1 MTTAIGPVPGEVTP
15 AEQHP
20 ELGGRKPK
28 SSPRNRNAPSGV
40 EAFKITNQT
49 NMQRD
54 FNADGNQTQA
64 SKYRLIWDAPIK
76 PAPLKLVLLA
86 MAHFSDADG
95 TSIRPAIATVG
106 RMCSLS
112 PKQARRHIQA
122 LVELDVLILER
133 GRASGGL
140 NPTHY
145 ALNLKVLA
153 SPNTP
158 TDGSEDKKGQ
168 PSHVGTS
175 TLPSVTLN
183 PPTGGSQPTLP
194 TLPSN
199 VGEGEVVP
207 TTPPS
212 ADVWHSIEM
221 PKWLDAAAL
230 NKAMAI
236 NPKRDPVALLE
247 TAIEYRA
254 EGVSAD
260 AINAELASMGK
271 RINAYK
277 ERLMVARTIAP
288 LASKKRATGRAR
300 ALLIDPIRDTR
311 APGRNYKTLGVKA

>member
-28 SSPRNRNAPSGV
+28 SPPRSGNAPV
-40 EAFKITNQT
+40 AAEAFKTKNQT
-49 NMQRD
+49 SNQRD
-54 FNADGNQTQA
+54 FKADASQSQA
-64 SKYRLIWDAPIK
+64 SSKYPLIWNALIE
-76 PAPLKLVLLA
+76 PAPRKLVLLA

-95 TSIRPAIATVG
+95 TSIRPAMATVG

-112 PKQARRHIQA
+112 PKQARRHVQA
-122 LVELDVLILER
+122 LVEMDVLILER
-133 GRASGGL
+133 GRASGGR

-153 SPNTP
+153 SLNTP

-236 NPKRDPVALLE
+236 NPKRDRNALAE

-277 ERLMVARTIAP
+277 ERLMLARPIAP
-288 LASKKRATGRAR
+288 PASKKRATGRAR

-311 APGRNYKTLGVKA
+311 AAGRDYKRKE